1 MSKLKIRFQI
11 ITLDRTFLMKVTFQF
26 VTRIFKKKKKEKYI
40 QFTAYHQRVYVRLIF
55 LFCYLFQLNKKKQET
70 FPEFQNRHQHKKYM
84 NSIQTGSNIWFFI
97 SYKYQKCYLS

>member
-1 MSKLKIRFQI
+1 
-11 ITLDRTFLMKVTFQF
+11 MKVTFQF

-40 QFTAYHQRVYVRLIF
+40 QFTAYHQRVRSF
-55 LFCYLFQLNKKKQET
+55 DLFILLFISVENKKQET